1 MYGLKKTRKKR
12 GYEYLK
18 LKIQNGEEV
27 LNVFVIIKR
36 LPSLGRRKRRNRME
50 I

>member
-1 MYGLKKTRKKR
+1 MYGLKETGKKCE
-12 GYEYLK
+12 YDYLK
-18 LKIQNGEEV
+18 LKIQNWEEV
-27 LNVFVIIKR
+27 VNVVVIIKR